1 MVLMTGALD
10 YLKWPSLARDLA
22 VMTVPDSPL
31 EDLDKVLTTYNL
43 SREELAKLVLHPEFQ
58 PLFQK
63 ELELCRSQGTRAGQ
77 IYRFSTLSQALSEK
91 LFQDAM
97 GLGENG
103 MKAAEAIKLLELM
116 MKAAGLADT
125 KDTPVVNV
133 QTNVGVQLPLPTGLS
148 NPKLK
153 HLEATDVS
161 V

>member
-1 MVLMTGALD
+1 MDGALD

-31 EDLDKVLTTYNL
+31 DDLDKILTTYGIT
-43 SREELAKLVLHPEFQ
+43 REELAKLVLHPEFQ

-63 ELELCRSQGTRAGQ
+63 ELELCRAQGSRAGQ

-97 GLGENG
+97 GLGENE
-103 MKAAEAIKLLELM
+103 MKASESIKLLELM

-125 KDTPVVNV
+125 KDSPVVNV
-133 QTNVGVQLPLPTGLS
+133 QTNVGVQLPLPTGLN

-153 HLEATDVS
+153 HLEVSDVS

>member
-1 MVLMTGALD
+1 MDGALD

-22 VMTVPDSPL
+22 VMTVPDSPID
-31 EDLDKVLTTYNL
+31 DLDKVLTAYGL
-43 SREELAKLVLHPEFQ
+43 DREELAKLVLHPEFQ

-63 ELELCRSQGTRAGQ
+63 ELELCKNQGTRAGQ

-91 LFQDAM
+91 LFKDAM
-97 GLGENG
+97 GLGEDG
-103 MKAAEAIKLLELM
+103 MKPAEAIKFLELM
-116 MKAAGLADT
+116 MKAAGMQDT
-125 KDTPVVNV
+125 KDAPVVNV

-153 HLEATDVS
+153 HLEMSDVS

>member
-1 MVLMTGALD
+1 MDGALD

-22 VMTVPDSPL
+22 VMTVPDSPID
-31 EDLDKVLTTYNL
+31 DLDKILTTYGID
-43 SREELAKLVLHPEFQ
+43 REELAKLVLHPEFQ

-63 ELELCRSQGTRAGQ
+63 ELELCRNQGTRAGQ

-91 LFQDAM
+91 LFKDAM
-97 GLGENG
+97 GLGDNS

-116 MKAAGLADT
+116 MKAAGLQDT
-125 KDTPVVNV
+125 KDAPVVNV

-153 HLEATDVS
+153 HLEMSNVS